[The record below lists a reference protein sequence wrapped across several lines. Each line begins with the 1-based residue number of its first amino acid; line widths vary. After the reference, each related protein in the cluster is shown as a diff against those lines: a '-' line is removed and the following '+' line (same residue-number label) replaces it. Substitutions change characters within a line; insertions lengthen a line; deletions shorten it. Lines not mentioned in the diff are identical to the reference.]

1 MKKAAFLISAI
12 LAAGCGVPENAFL
25 AEGYVPT
32 LKDSTRLILTRF
44 EGEMLIPVDTAH
56 ATNGRFSFCYPATGK
71 GRLAILTFSDDV
83 SDMFLPLWSAPRRES
98 RHHGRQQLQ
107 AHMEREKPNPRT
119 EGSRTIQTGRQK
131 GIRKIA
137 ANFHGIPQTVE
148 YARCLGR
155 QHRR

>member
-25 AEGYVPT
+25 VEGYVPT

-56 ATNGRFSFCYPATGK
+56 ATNGRFSFRYPATGK

-83 SDMFLPLWSAPRRES
+83 SDME
-98 RHHGRQQLQ
+98 H
-107 AHMEREKPNPRT
+107 EKPNPRT
-119 EGSRTIQTGRQK
+119 EGSRTIQTGRK
-131 GIRKIA
+131 KNTRNCSG
-137 ANFHGIPQTVE
+137 FP
-148 YARCLGR
+148 
-155 QHRR
+155 